1 MKTPVNTRPGRR
13 GGNTAIF
20 ADELPTG
27 RRHAACCSLI
37 ETGKEATNMI
47 SSDTQT
53 KYAFEDFE
61 VDLATFELRKNGH
74 AVAVQPLVF
83 DLLVHLLRNR
93 DRMVSYGELNQ
104 TVWENS
110 LVSAAAARQAVSVL
124 RKTLDD
130 DGRRQRLVK
139 NVSKRGYRFVA
150 DVIAQERPPASVIFN
165 RFAGAAHP

>member
-1 MKTPVNTRPGRR
+1 MKTPVYTQLGRR
-13 GGNTAIF
+13 DGDAAIF
-20 ADELPTG
+20 ADDSRTAS
-27 RRHAACCSLI
+27 RHAACCSLI
-37 ETGKEATNMI
+37 ELGKEAMTMI

-74 AVAVQPLVF
+74 AVPVQPLVF

-150 DVIAQERPPASVIFN
+150 DVIARERPPASAMVN

>member
-1 MKTPVNTRPGRR
+1 M
-13 GGNTAIF
+13 
-20 ADELPTG
+20 L
-27 RRHAACCSLI
+27 
-37 ETGKEATNMI
+37 
-47 SSDTQT
+47 SSDTQVR
-53 KYAFEDFE
+53 YAFEDFE

-74 AVAVQPLVF
+74 AVPIQPLVF

-93 DRMVSYGELNQ
+93 DRMVSYSELNR

-150 DVIAQERPPASVIFN
+150 DVISEDHQP
-165 RFAGAAHP
+165 FAATPMLNGFEAAAHQ